1 MRRSLTLGGWLVVF
15 LTSAAA
21 AGCVETVRCPEG
33 EIFDER
39 GECIAIPDAGT
50 DASSPDGGS

>member
-1 MRRSLTLGGWLVVF
+1 MRGALTLVGWLVV
-15 LTSAAA
+15 LLASAAA

-50 DASSPDGGS
+50 DAGSPDAGS